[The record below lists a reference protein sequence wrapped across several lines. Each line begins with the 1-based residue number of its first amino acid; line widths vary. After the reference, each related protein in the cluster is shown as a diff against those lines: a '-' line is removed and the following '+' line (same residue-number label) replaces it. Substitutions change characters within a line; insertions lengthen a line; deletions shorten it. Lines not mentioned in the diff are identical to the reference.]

1 MKSDLIETRG
11 AADRPAS
18 DHPADRPSDR
28 DRVVDDQARRI
39 GAAVRALRRTR
50 GLTLVQLAE
59 ATGLSHPFLSQVERG
74 HSRASMVSLEKIAT
88 ALGTSQVE
96 LLSAGAEQT
105 REPHDRRPEVLRA
118 DEGARGPFS
127 SGEAR
132 LLVHGGAHAFE
143 PLEWVGENTDLG
155 PWFEHREDEFLY
167 VLGGSVLLELGGD
180 GGGAL
185 HLGPGDSAYYRGGT
199 PHRWC
204 SPDGSR
210 FHLVVVKE
218 APRTAVAPAAPAPG
232 AGADS

>member
-1 MKSDLIETRG
+1 MTSDLIESRDTSDHG
-11 AADRPAS
+11 AS
-18 DHPADRPSDR
+18 DRRTSDR

-39 GAAVRALRRTR
+39 GTAIRALRRAR

-74 HSRASMVSLEKIAT
+74 HSRASMVSLEKIAG

-96 LLSAGAEQT
+96 LLAAGAEQT

-132 LLVHGGAHAFE
+132 LLVHGGVHAFE
-143 PLEWVGENTDLG
+143 PLEWVGDNTDLG
-155 PWFEHREDEFLY
+155 PYFEHHEDEFLH
-167 VLGGSVLLELGGD
+167 VLGGSVVLDLGGD
-180 GGGAL
+180 GGGVL

-204 SPDGSR
+204 SPDGTR
-210 FHLVVVKE
+210 FHLIVVKE
-218 APRTAVAPAAPAPG
+218 TPRTAMAASSRVG
-232 AGADS
+232 AGS